1 MMTKS
6 PVRIIIAVLLVIVLC
21 RNLLGFIPY
30 FSHGVSLDS
39 SSGESIGELV
49 GEALGYG
56 LMVLV
61 IFLLLRDNRKRKTS
75 D

>member
-1 MMTKS
+1 MTKS
-6 PVRIIIAVLLVIVLC
+6 PVRIIIAVLLILVLC
-21 RNLLGFIPY
+21 RNLLSFIPY
-30 FSHGVSLDS
+30 FLHGISSGS

-61 IFLLLRDNRKRKTS
+61 IFLLLRDNRKKKNS
-75 D
+75 